1 MTEEMICDNL
11 LGVHTGRQKRIQQQ
25 SDRDGEDLVPINF
38 PTRAYISVQINQSK
52 LIAIPCHKYGW
63 HVTYLR

>member
-25 SDRDGEDLVPINF
+25 SDRDGEDIVLINF
-38 PTRAYISVQINQSK
+38 PTQAYISVKINQSK
-52 LIAIPCHKYGW
+52 VIAIPYYKYHW
-63 HVTYLR
+63 HVIYLR